1 MLAHTG
7 LLRWSAETT
16 DTPVDLRAV
25 VDSRVDPLLPAGRE
39 LVAFVDS
46 VLAEPEPAAALRL
59 SQTQGQPAL
68 VAAAS
73 VIANFQMMNIV
84 ADATG
89 MPVGRGSRL
98 RNAGL
103 IEELGLDRFDH
114 LDTHRQRR

>member
-16 DTPVDLRAV
+16 GTPVDLRAV

-46 VLAEPEPAAALRL
+46 VLAEPEPAAAQELRH
-59 SQTQGQPAL
+59 TQGQPAL

-98 RNAGL
+98 RNAEL
-103 IEELGLDRFDH
+103 IAELRLDRFDH
-114 LDTHRQRR
+114 LDAEKR